1 MAAGP
6 GNAQTAPDIR
16 IIKLVTIEMNE
27 DNKETKKTVVAIC
40 YDFDKTLS
48 PDNMQAQGYL
58 QAIHYEDQDEFWKET
73 MDLARTHDMDSN
85 LAWMYLM
92 LKGAR
97 GKEIFRRDM
106 LAHYGAMVE
115 LYDGVEDWFDRINR
129 YGEERGLTVEHYILS
144 SGLREMIEGTS
155 IAGKFK
161 RIYASSFYYDEA
173 GVAIWPAQVVN
184 FTDKTQFLFRISK
197 GVLDVNDPAVN
208 DYFTPEEIRVPFK
221 NMVYIG
227 DSETDIPCMKLVN
240 TYNGYSIGV
249 YDPKTGDKRRVLK
262 LMDENRIGY
271 YAPADYTEGSG
282 MDELIKSILDRIGEK

>member
-27 DNKETKKTVVAIC
+27 DNKETKKPVVAIC

>member
-1 MAAGP
+1 MIDGMKGSPIDKGQEWQRMAASQ
-6 GNAQTAPDIR
+6 AKQD
-16 IIKLVTIEMNE
+16 
-27 DNKETKKTVVAIC
+27 KKPIVAIC

-58 QAIHYEDQDEFWKET
+58 QAIHYENQDEFWAET
-73 MDLARTHDMDSN
+73 MELARTHDMDSN

-106 LAHYGAMVE
+106 LARYGAMVE
-115 LYDGVEDWFDRINR
+115 LYDGVADWFDRINL
-129 YGEERGLTVEHYILS
+129 YGEERGVTVEHYIIS
-144 SGLREMIEGTS
+144 SGLREMIEGTA

-161 RIYASSFYYDEA
+161 RIYASSFYYDKD

-184 FTDKTQFLFRISK
+184 FTDKTQYLFRISK

-208 DYFTPEEIRVPFK
+208 DYFPPEEIRVPFV

-227 DSETDIPCMKLVN
+227 DSETDIPCMKLIH
-240 TYNGYSIGV
+240 TYGGHSIGV
-249 YDPKTGDKRRVLK
+249 FDPKTGDKRRVLK

-271 YAPADYTEGSG
+271 YAPADYTDGSE
-282 MDELIKSILDRIGEK
+282 MDQLIKSVIDLRADAEK